1 MKKTIRLPLTPQATF
16 VNPENPDWMAE
27 ISYVYISGADNEQG
41 YDVTYNWESWPDEPG
56 MGTLTDEEVAEL
68 IKEHGPHWE
77 EEYSHWIG
85 DKVYVLDS
93 PSYPAIIQGIEAERH
108 GYDWTSYDEDGEEYD
123 EGTFYEE
130 DLGVTVFDDKS
141 SFKDALQKKYE
152 HETEFQKEMIRE
164 ILAELYN

>member
-1 MKKTIRLPLTPQATF
+1 MKKTIRLPLTTAVTF
-16 VNPENPDWMAE
+16 ENPEYPDCLAE
-27 ISYVYISGADNEQG
+27 ISYAYISGADNEQG
-41 YDVTYNWESWPDEPG
+41 YEVTYNWEGWPDEPG

-93 PSYPAIIQGIEAERH
+93 PRYPAIIQGIDADRH
-108 GYDWTSYDEDGEEYD
+108 GYDWTSYDEDGEEFD
-123 EGTFYEE
+123 EGTFYED
-130 DLGVTVFDDKS
+130 DLGITVFDDKS
-141 SFKDALQKKYE
+141 SFKDALQKRYE
-152 HETEFQKEMIRE
+152 HETEFQKEMIHD